1 MNAKFS
7 PFPQKN
13 PALIQKLNDSFS
25 EIFLS
30 FDRSKTRFEVF
41 KDFITCS
48 ACALRNS
55 MRGLNPAY
63 FSEEIEQ
70 EYLKTVNKYNQ
81 EDRLKFP
88 QLFGLIVETLSQ
100 YQAPHDVLGD
110 LFMRMDFGSK
120 YNGQYFTPFEISYLM
135 SELNDTGTDEII
147 QKNGFVTISDPACGS
162 GSTLLAKVKN
172 IMVKG
177 YNPLNSIFV
186 EGTDIDRLVALM
198 CYVQL
203 ALWNVPAKINVGDTL
218 TMNMRETW
226 LTPAYVMGGWRFK
239 LKA

>member
-1 MNAKFS
+1 MNAKFN
-7 PFPQKN
+7 PFPQKK
-13 PALIQKLNDSFS
+13 PALIEELKDSFDD
-25 EIFLS
+25 IFLS
-30 FDRSKTRFEVF
+30 IDHSKNRFEVF
-41 KDFITCS
+41 KDFVTCS
-48 ACALRNS
+48 ACSLRNS

-63 FSEEIEQ
+63 YSEEVEQ
-70 EYLKTVNKYNQ
+70 EYLKIINKYSK

-88 QLFGLIVETLSQ
+88 KLFALIVEILSQ

-110 LFMRMDFGSK
+110 LYMGMDFGSK
-120 YNGQYFTPFEISYLM
+120 HNAQYFTPFEISYLM
-135 SELNDTGTDEII
+135 AELNDTGADEII
-147 QKNGFVTISDPACGS
+147 QKNGFITVCDPACGS

-172 IMVKG
+172 FMARG
-177 YNPLNSIFV
+177 YNPLNSMFI

-203 ALWNVPAKINVGDTL
+203 TLWNVPAKINVGDTL

-226 LTPAYVMGGWRFK
+226 FTPAYVMGGWRFK